1 MEKVCSCVCPTHVC
15 ALVAG
20 AVLLSLPLL
29 LLLLQLLDALFQD
42 VGPEVALKVRQL
54 LGAGQ
59 PVLRSLLEDVLKER
73 KSLYQGKEETFIY
86 FLLKEKVEV

>member
-1 MEKVCSCVCPTHVC
+1 MHACVRACSTHVC

-29 LLLLQLLDALFQD
+29 LFLLQLLDAFFQD

-59 PVLRSLLEDVLKER
+59 PVLRGLLEDVLKD
-73 KSLYQGKEETFIY
+73 KKIIYLYICIKEMS
-86 FLLKEKVEV
+86 VHR